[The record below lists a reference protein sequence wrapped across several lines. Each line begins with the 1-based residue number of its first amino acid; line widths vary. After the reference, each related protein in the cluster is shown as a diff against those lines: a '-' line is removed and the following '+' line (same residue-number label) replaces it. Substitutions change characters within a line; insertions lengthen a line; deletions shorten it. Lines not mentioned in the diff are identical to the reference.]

1 MVTKAGTVFN
11 YLQLPDVSQFPFV
24 ISKRVDNVFIRKGL
38 FVYTES
44 NEGFLIGIIERIILL
59 NEYFTDALTIKAY
72 NTNTNPNILKGLFPS
87 EDFEFAIAIVKSL
100 GIIKFKDKSSN
111 KIEKILRMTYPAS
124 PGRDVYIV
132 EDDILNEFIGF
143 DQENGLEIGKVKVT
157 NTNAKINM
165 NRLLNKHF
173 AILSISGGGKSYLT
187 SVLVEEIL
195 KRDVENGTP
204 AIILFDVHGEYSYLK
219 EIPELKDKVSVQDIS
234 YFQISVPKMSLYT
247 FKKYQEDI
255 SNVQIRELA
264 KFIKKLKKDE
274 KKKNGYT
281 IGDIIE
287 VLENESEGNKNTRQA
302 LIGWLATLDRLTIFG
317 SQENP
322 ILDNI
327 IEKQKLIIFN
337 LQKEISIRKKQI
349 MVDYICSRLFN
360 LRRQNKIPP
369 FLLIIEEAHQFCL
382 SEDTEILTKNG
393 WKKHTDIKIG
403 ELAFSFN
410 PQTKNLELNEIE
422 RIILKE
428 HDGEMIKLFNNN
440 SIDAL
445 VTKDHRVLCNYR
457 TTGKDRKWCWSID
470 KFVFAKN
477 LPNGIRIPLAAKME
491 SITECE
497 IDNDLI
503 KTIGWIITDGNIHY
517 FEDKK
522 YFSYEI
528 SQSEAKGAILTEMT
542 DIINRR
548 FPEVS
553 IYKRKRE
560 DEIFK
565 RSEEN
570 IFYFKKKASQEI
582 NLWLLNDA
590 HRIPRVILET
600 ASLSQLKI
608 LFDAMVQGDGNI
620 QFSKKGYKYI
630 TFYVGQ
636 NEKLADDFQELCVR
650 LGLSAIKSY
659 VQQNNQIKVLVS
671 FKRKYAH
678 IRKKKTENYSGKV
691 WDITIKNSAFV
702 ARRNGKVF
710 FTGNC
715 PEAAHSKAI
724 SKPIIET
731 IAREGRKFMSCL
743 CLISQRPKRLST
755 TALSQCNS
763 KMVLNIK
770 NPYDIKHLMDSSE
783 SITKEYGNMISS
795 LGVGEM
801 LLMGSA
807 INYPVFID
815 IRERLYKSVSEEIT
829 LAQVCLKWESKQLK
843 KIR

>member
-1 MVTKAGTVFN
+1 METKAGTVFN

-24 ISKRVDNVFIRKGL
+24 ISKRVDNVFIQKGL
-38 FVYTES
+38 FVYTKT
-44 NEGFLIGIIERIILL
+44 NEGFLIGVIEHIILL

-100 GIIKFKDKSSN
+100 GIIKFKGKSTN

-132 EDDILNEFIGF
+132 EDDILDEFIGF
-143 DQENGLEIGKVKVT
+143 DQKNGLEVGRVKVT

-187 SVLVEEIL
+187 SILIEELL
-195 KRDVENGTP
+195 KRDAEYGTP

-234 YFQISVPKMSLYT
+234 YFQISVPKMPLFT

-274 KKKNGYT
+274 SKKKGYT

-287 VLENESEGNKNTRQA
+287 ALENQLEGNKNSRQA

-317 SQENP
+317 PQENP

-337 LQKEISIRKKQI
+337 LQKEVSIRKKQI
-349 MVDYICSRLFN
+349 IVDYICTRLFN
-360 LRRQNKIPP
+360 LRRLNKIPP
-369 FLLIIEEAHQFCL
+369 FLLIIEEAHQFC
-382 SEDTEILTKNG
+382 
-393 WKKHTDIKIG
+393 
-403 ELAFSFN
+403 
-410 PQTKNLELNEIE
+410 
-422 RIILKE
+422 
-428 HDGEMIKLFNNN
+428 
-440 SIDAL
+440 
-445 VTKDHRVLCNYR
+445 
-457 TTGKDRKWCWSID
+457 
-470 KFVFAKN
+470 
-477 LPNGIRIPLAAKME
+477 
-491 SITECE
+491 
-497 IDNDLI
+497 
-503 KTIGWIITDGNIHY
+503 
-517 FEDKK
+517 
-522 YFSYEI
+522 
-528 SQSEAKGAILTEMT
+528 
-542 DIINRR
+542 
-548 FPEVS
+548 
-553 IYKRKRE
+553 
-560 DEIFK
+560 
-565 RSEEN
+565 
-570 IFYFKKKASQEI
+570 
-582 NLWLLNDA
+582 
-590 HRIPRVILET
+590 
-600 ASLSQLKI
+600 
-608 LFDAMVQGDGNI
+608 
-620 QFSKKGYKYI
+620 
-630 TFYVGQ
+630 
-636 NEKLADDFQELCVR
+636 
-650 LGLSAIKSY
+650 
-659 VQQNNQIKVLVS
+659 
-671 FKRKYAH
+671 
-678 IRKKKTENYSGKV
+678 
-691 WDITIKNSAFV
+691 
-702 ARRNGKVF
+702 
-710 FTGNC
+710 

-724 SKPIIET
+724 SKPIIEM

-815 IRERLYKSVSEEIT
+815 IRERVYKSVSEEST

-843 KIR
+843 

>member
-1 MVTKAGTVFN
+1 MVIKVGTVFN

-24 ISKRVDNVFIRKGL
+24 ISKRMDKTFIQKGL

-44 NEGFLIGIIERIILL
+44 NEGLLIGIIERIVLL

-72 NTNTNPNILKGLFPS
+72 NANNNPNILKGLFPS
-87 EDFEFAIAIVKSL
+87 EDFEFAIALVKCL
-100 GIIKFKDKSSN
+100 GIIKFKSKSKN
-111 KIEKILRMTYPAS
+111 EIEKILRMTYPAS
-124 PGRDVYIV
+124 PGREVYILE
-132 EDDILNEFIGF
+132 EDLLNNFIGF
-143 DQENGLEIGKVKVT
+143 DKENGLNLGKVKVT
-157 NTNAKINM
+157 DTNANINM

-187 SVLVEEIL
+187 SILIEELL
-195 KRDVENGTP
+195 KRKENCGTP
-204 AIILFDVHGEYSYLK
+204 AVILFDVHGEYLYLK
-219 EIPELKDKVSVQDIS
+219 KIPEFKERVSIHDIS
-234 YFQISVPKMSLYT
+234 YFQISVPKMPIYS

-255 SNVQIRELA
+255 SNVQVRELI
-264 KFIKKLKKDE
+264 KFIKKLRKDDQKK
-274 KKKNGYT
+274 GRYT

-287 VLENESEGNKNTRQA
+287 QLENEIDGNKNTRQA
-302 LIGWLATLDRLTIFG
+302 LIGWLSDLERLTLFG
-317 SQENP
+317 AQENP

-327 IEKQKLIIFN
+327 IAKKKITIFN
-337 LQKEISIRKKQI
+337 LQNEISIRKKQI
-349 MVDYICSRLFN
+349 IVDYICNRLFN
-360 LRRQNKIPP
+360 LRRLNKIPP

-393 WKKHTDIKIG
+393 WKKHTEIKIG

-410 PQTKNLELNEIE
+410 PQTKKLELNEIE

-428 HDGEMIKLFNNN
+428 HNGEMIKLFNNN

-457 TTGKDRKWCWSID
+457 TTGKDRKWCWSKD
-470 KFVFAKN
+470 NFVFAKK
-477 LPNGIRIPLAAKME
+477 LPNSIRIPLAAKME
-491 SITECE
+491 SITKCE
-497 IDNDLI
+497 IDDDLI
-503 KTIGWIITDGNIHY
+503 RIIGWIITDGNIHN

-528 SQSEAKGAILTEMT
+528 SQSEAKGEILTEMT
-542 DIINRR
+542 EVITRR

-553 IYKRKRE
+553 VYKRKRE

-570 IFYFKKKASQEI
+570 IFYFKKKASEEI
-582 NLWLLNDA
+582 NSWLLNDA
-590 HRIPRVILET
+590 HRIPRIILEN
-600 ASLSQLKI
+600 ASQNQLKT
-608 LFDAMVQGDGNI
+608 LFDAMIQGDGNI
-620 QFSKKGYKYI
+620 QFSEKGYKYI

-659 VQQNNQIKVLVS
+659 VQQNNQIKVLIS

-678 IRKKKTENYSGKV
+678 VRKKITETYTGKV
-691 WDITIKNSAFV
+691 WDITIKNGAFI
-702 ARRNGKVF
+702 ARRHGKVF

-724 SKPIIET
+724 SKPIIEM

-770 NPYDIKHLMDSSE
+770 NPYDLKHLMDSSE
-783 SITKEYGNMISS
+783 AITKEYANMISS

-801 LLMGSA
+801 LLMGTA
-807 INYPVFID
+807 VNYPVFID
-815 IRERLYKSVSEEIT
+815 IRERNYRSDIDEIS
-829 LAQVCLKWESKQLK
+829 LEQVCLNWENNQLK
-843 KIR
+843 

>member
-1 MVTKAGTVFN
+1 MARKVGIVFN

-24 ISKRVDNVFIRKGL
+24 ISKRKDKIFIQKGL

-72 NTNTNPNILKGLFPS
+72 NDNSNPNILKGLFPS
-87 EDFEFAIAIVKSL
+87 DDFEFAIAVVKCL
-100 GIIKFKDKSSN
+100 GIIKFKDEKFN
-111 KIEKILRMTYPAS
+111 KIDKIERMTYPAS
-124 PGRDVYIV
+124 PGREVYIV
-132 EDDILNEFIGF
+132 EEALLNNFIGF
-143 DQENGLEIGKVKVT
+143 DEENGLKMGKLKVT
-157 NTNAKINM
+157 NTDARINM

-173 AILSISGGGKSYLT
+173 AVLSISGGGKSYLT
-187 SVLVEEIL
+187 SVLIEEL
-195 KRDVENGTP
+195 LNRKEDSGTP
-204 AIILFDVHGEYSYLK
+204 AIILFDVHGEYTYLK
-219 EIPELKDKVSVQDIS
+219 DISELKDKVSIQDIS
-234 YFQISVPKMSLYT
+234 YFQISVPQMSVYF
-247 FKKYQEDI
+247 FKKYQEEI
-255 SNVQIRELA
+255 SNVQIRELS
-264 KFIKKLKKDE
+264 KYIKELKKE
-274 KKKNGYT
+274 KNRKGRYN
-281 IGDIIE
+281 ISDIIE
-287 VLENESEGNKNTRQA
+287 FIENQSEGNKNTRQA
-302 LIGWLATLDRLTIFG
+302 LIGWLSDLERLTLFG

-322 ILDNI
+322 VLDKI
-327 IEKQKLIIFN
+327 VKKQEITIFN
-337 LQKEISIRKKQI
+337 LKKEISIRKKQI
-349 MVDYICSRLFN
+349 IIDYICNRLFK
-360 LRRQNKIPP
+360 LRRLDKVPP

-393 WKKHTDIKIG
+393 WKRHTDIKIG

-410 PQTKNLELNEIE
+410 PQTKKLELNEIE
-422 RIILKE
+422 RIILRE
-428 HDGEMIKLFNNN
+428 HDGELIKLFNNN

-457 TTGKDRKWCWSID
+457 TTGKDRKWCWSKD
-470 KFVFAKN
+470 NFLFAKN
-477 LPNGIRIPLAAKME
+477 LPNSIRIPLAAKMK

-503 KTIGWIITDGNIHY
+503 KIIGWIITDGNIHY

-528 SQSEAKGAILTEMT
+528 SQSEAKGEILTEMT
-542 DIINRR
+542 EVINRR

-582 NLWLLNDA
+582 NSWLLNDV
-590 HRIPRVILET
+590 HRIPREILET

-608 LFDAMVQGDGNI
+608 LFNAMVQGDGNT
-620 QFSKKGYKYI
+620 QLNKKGYKYI

-636 NEKLADDFQELCVR
+636 NEKLADDFQELSVR

-678 IRKKKTENYSGKV
+678 IRKKITENYTGKV

-702 ARRNGKVF
+702 ARRHGKVF

-724 SKPIIET
+724 SKPIIEM
-731 IAREGRKFMSCL
+731 IAREGRKFMACL

-763 KMVLNIK
+763 KMILNIK
-770 NPYDIKHLMDSSE
+770 NPYDLKHLMDSSE
-783 SITKEYGNMISS
+783 AISREYANMISS

-801 LLMGSA
+801 LLMGNA
-807 INYPVFID
+807 VNYPVFVD
-815 IRERLYKSVSEEIT
+815 IRERNHKSSIEEIS
-829 LAQVCLKWESKQLK
+829 LAQVCLNWEDKQL
-843 KIR
+843 

>member
-11 YLQLPDVSQFPFV
+11 YNQLPDVSQFPFV
-24 ISKRVDNVFIRKGL
+24 ISKRLDNVFIRKGL

-87 EDFEFAIAIVKSL
+87 EDFEFAIAIVKCL
-100 GIIKFKDKSSN
+100 GIIKFKGKSN
-111 KIEKILRMTYPAS
+111 HQIEKILRMTYPAS

-132 EDDILNEFIGF
+132 EDDLLNEFIGF
-143 DQENGLEIGKVKVT
+143 DTKKGLDLGVVKVT
-157 NTNAKINM
+157 NINAKINM

-187 SVLVEEIL
+187 SILIEEL
-195 KRDVENGTP
+195 LMREEEYGTP

-219 EIPELKDKVSVQDIS
+219 EIPELKDKISIQDIS
-234 YFQISVPKMSLYT
+234 YFQISVPKMPLYT

-287 VLENESEGNKNTRQA
+287 LLEIELEGNKNTRQA
-302 LIGWLATLDRLTIFG
+302 LIGWLSNLERLTIFG

-349 MVDYICSRLFN
+349 ILDYICTRLFN
-360 LRRQNKIPP
+360 LRRLNKIPP
-369 FLLIIEEAHQFCL
+369 FLLIIEEAHQF
-382 SEDTEILTKNG
+382 S
-393 WKKHTDIKIG
+393 
-403 ELAFSFN
+403 
-410 PQTKNLELNEIE
+410 
-422 RIILKE
+422 
-428 HDGEMIKLFNNN
+428 
-440 SIDAL
+440 
-445 VTKDHRVLCNYR
+445 
-457 TTGKDRKWCWSID
+457 
-470 KFVFAKN
+470 
-477 LPNGIRIPLAAKME
+477 
-491 SITECE
+491 
-497 IDNDLI
+497 
-503 KTIGWIITDGNIHY
+503 
-517 FEDKK
+517 
-522 YFSYEI
+522 
-528 SQSEAKGAILTEMT
+528 
-542 DIINRR
+542 
-548 FPEVS
+548 
-553 IYKRKRE
+553 
-560 DEIFK
+560 
-565 RSEEN
+565 
-570 IFYFKKKASQEI
+570 
-582 NLWLLNDA
+582 
-590 HRIPRVILET
+590 
-600 ASLSQLKI
+600 
-608 LFDAMVQGDGNI
+608 
-620 QFSKKGYKYI
+620 
-630 TFYVGQ
+630 
-636 NEKLADDFQELCVR
+636 
-650 LGLSAIKSY
+650 
-659 VQQNNQIKVLVS
+659 
-671 FKRKYAH
+671 
-678 IRKKKTENYSGKV
+678 
-691 WDITIKNSAFV
+691 
-702 ARRNGKVF
+702 
-710 FTGNC
+710 

-724 SKPIIET
+724 SKPIIEM

-770 NPYDIKHLMDSSE
+770 NPYDLKHLMDSSE
-783 SITKEYGNMISS
+783 SITKEYANMISS

-801 LLMGSA
+801 LLMGTA

-829 LAQVCLKWESKQLK
+829 LAQVCLKWESNQLK
-843 KIR
+843 

>member
-1 MVTKAGTVFN
+1 MARKVGIVFN

-24 ISKRVDNVFIRKGL
+24 ISKRKDKIFIQKGL

-72 NTNTNPNILKGLFPS
+72 NDNSNPNILKGLFPS
-87 EDFEFAIAIVKSL
+87 DDFEFAIAVVKCL
-100 GIIKFKDKSSN
+100 GIIKFKDEKFN
-111 KIEKILRMTYPAS
+111 KIDKIERMTYPAS
-124 PGRDVYIV
+124 PGREVYIV
-132 EDDILNEFIGF
+132 EEALLNNFIGF
-143 DQENGLEIGKVKVT
+143 DEENGLKMGKLKVT
-157 NTNAKINM
+157 NTDARINM

-173 AILSISGGGKSYLT
+173 AVLSISGGGKSYLT
-187 SVLVEEIL
+187 SVLIEEL
-195 KRDVENGTP
+195 LNRKEDSGTP
-204 AIILFDVHGEYSYLK
+204 AIILFDVHGEYTYLK
-219 EIPELKDKVSVQDIS
+219 DISELKYKVSIQDIS
-234 YFQISVPKMSLYT
+234 YFQISVPQMSVYF
-247 FKKYQEDI
+247 FKKYQEEI
-255 SNVQIRELA
+255 SNVQIRELS
-264 KFIKKLKKDE
+264 KYIKELKKE
-274 KKKNGYT
+274 KNRKGRYN
-281 IGDIIE
+281 ISDIIE
-287 VLENESEGNKNTRQA
+287 FIENQSEGNKNTRQA
-302 LIGWLATLDRLTIFG
+302 LIGWLSDLEHLTLFG

-322 ILDNI
+322 VLDKI
-327 IEKQKLIIFN
+327 VKKQEITIFN
-337 LQKEISIRKKQI
+337 LKKEISIRKKQI
-349 MVDYICSRLFN
+349 IIDYICNRLFK
-360 LRRQNKIPP
+360 LRRLDKVPP

-393 WKKHTDIKIG
+393 WKKHTDIEIG

-410 PQTKNLELNEIE
+410 PQTKKLELNEIE

-428 HDGEMIKLFNNN
+428 HDGEVIKLFNNN

-457 TTGKDRKWCWSID
+457 TTGKDRKWCWSKDNFI
-470 KFVFAKN
+470 FAKN
-477 LPNGIRIPLAAKME
+477 LPNGIRIPLAAKMK

-497 IDNDLI
+497 IDDDLI
-503 KTIGWIITDGNIHY
+503 KIIGWIITDGNIHH

-528 SQSEAKGAILTEMT
+528 SQSEAKGQILTEMT
-542 DIINRR
+542 EVINRR
-548 FPEVS
+548 FPEAS

-570 IFYFKKKASQEI
+570 IFYFKKKASREI
-582 NLWLLNDA
+582 NSWLLNNV
-590 HRIPRVILET
+590 HRIPRIILET

-608 LFDAMVQGDGNI
+608 LFNAMVQGDGNT
-620 QFSKKGYKYI
+620 QGYKYI

-659 VQQNNQIKVLVS
+659 IQQNNQIKVLVS

-678 IRKKKTENYSGKV
+678 IRKKIIENYSGKV
-691 WDITIKNSAFV
+691 WDITIKNSTFV
-702 ARRNGKVF
+702 ARRHGKIF

-724 SKPIIET
+724 SKPIIEMV
-731 IAREGRKFMSCL
+731 AREGRKFMACL

-763 KMVLNIK
+763 KMILNIK
-770 NPYDIKHLMDSSE
+770 NPYDLKHLMDSSE
-783 SITKEYGNMISS
+783 AISKEYANMISS

-801 LLMGSA
+801 LLMGNA
-807 INYPVFID
+807 VNYPVFVD
-815 IRERLYKSVSEEIT
+815 IRERNHKSSIEEIS
-829 LAQVCLKWESKQLK
+829 LAQICLNWEDKQL
-843 KIR
+843 

>member
-1 MVTKAGTVFN
+1 MAIKAGTVFN
-11 YLQLPDVSQFPFV
+11 YNQLPDVSQFPFV
-24 ISKRVDNVFIRKGL
+24 ISKRLDNVFIQKGL

-87 EDFEFAIAIVKSL
+87 EEFEFAIAIVKCL
-100 GIIKFKDKSSN
+100 GIIKFKGKSN
-111 KIEKILRMTYPAS
+111 HQIEKILRMTYPAS

-132 EDDILNEFIGF
+132 EDDLLNEFIGF
-143 DQENGLEIGKVKVT
+143 DTKKGLDVGVVKVT

-187 SVLVEEIL
+187 SILIEEL
-195 KRDVENGTP
+195 LMREEEYGTP

-219 EIPELKDKVSVQDIS
+219 EIPELKDKISIQDIS
-234 YFQISVPKMSLYT
+234 YFQISVPKMPLYT

-287 VLENESEGNKNTRQA
+287 LLEIELEGNKNTRQA
-302 LIGWLATLDRLTIFG
+302 LIGWLSNLERLTIFG

-349 MVDYICSRLFN
+349 ILDYICTRLFN
-360 LRRQNKIPP
+360 LRRLNKIPP
-369 FLLIIEEAHQFCL
+369 FLLIIEEAHQF
-382 SEDTEILTKNG
+382 S
-393 WKKHTDIKIG
+393 
-403 ELAFSFN
+403 
-410 PQTKNLELNEIE
+410 
-422 RIILKE
+422 
-428 HDGEMIKLFNNN
+428 
-440 SIDAL
+440 
-445 VTKDHRVLCNYR
+445 
-457 TTGKDRKWCWSID
+457 
-470 KFVFAKN
+470 
-477 LPNGIRIPLAAKME
+477 
-491 SITECE
+491 
-497 IDNDLI
+497 
-503 KTIGWIITDGNIHY
+503 
-517 FEDKK
+517 
-522 YFSYEI
+522 
-528 SQSEAKGAILTEMT
+528 
-542 DIINRR
+542 
-548 FPEVS
+548 
-553 IYKRKRE
+553 
-560 DEIFK
+560 
-565 RSEEN
+565 
-570 IFYFKKKASQEI
+570 
-582 NLWLLNDA
+582 
-590 HRIPRVILET
+590 
-600 ASLSQLKI
+600 
-608 LFDAMVQGDGNI
+608 
-620 QFSKKGYKYI
+620 
-630 TFYVGQ
+630 
-636 NEKLADDFQELCVR
+636 
-650 LGLSAIKSY
+650 
-659 VQQNNQIKVLVS
+659 
-671 FKRKYAH
+671 
-678 IRKKKTENYSGKV
+678 
-691 WDITIKNSAFV
+691 
-702 ARRNGKVF
+702 
-710 FTGNC
+710 

-724 SKPIIET
+724 SKPIIEM

-770 NPYDIKHLMDSSE
+770 NPYDLKHLMDSSE
-783 SITKEYGNMISS
+783 SITKEYANMISS

-801 LLMGSA
+801 LLMGTA

-829 LAQVCLKWESKQLK
+829 LAQVCLKWESNQLK
-843 KIR
+843 